1 MLCKKKKDFCV
12 TRYNLGPWPTH
23 FIQGHCTSSFDRH
36 PVREVTAQPF
46 FKGTLLVKYE
56 PVWAVGRGD
65 MLHAIS
71 DGWKDEKTGAQQT
84 YYHRISV
91 ERGPNE
97 NWEPVYIWNLLLK
110 AFISSLTFTYLKHF
124 EKSYKIVFF
133 SYFCFHGN
141 G

>member
-1 MLCKKKKDFCV
+1 MILALDLHTLFKVIAHPLSIDTLYVKSLHNLFSKALC
-12 TRYNLGPWPTH
+12 W
-23 FIQGHCTSSFDRH
+23 
-36 PVREVTAQPF
+36 
-46 FKGTLLVKYE
+46 YE

-71 DGWKDEKTGAQQT
+71 VGWKDEKTGAQQT

-124 EKSYKIVFF
+124 EKATKLFVF
-133 SYFCFHGN
+133 SYLCFHGN